1 VLAIVLSTF
10 GAVFLAE
17 IVGDKL
23 LYTSGVLATRYRWA
37 AVITGMAVAFMAKM
51 SVAIAVGE
59 LIGNLLPVWLV
70 ALLTAFSFVGV
81 AFAMWRKPDVRTP
94 KEKDTRIF
102 KGALVA
108 FGTIFFSEWGDKGM
122 VTAGTWA
129 AAWAAAWANNGQTA
143 STSPLAGHL
152 ISASLHDLSRTEVA
166 VMVWIGAVGAMVLK
180 GGLAVTLGSSIR
192 GWIAAHV
199 SARYVRYI
207 AVAALIVLGILS
219 VLEVLGIMTD

>member
-1 VLAIVLSTF
+1 VLAIFLSTY

-37 AVITGMAVAFMAKM
+37 AVITGMALAFMAKM
-51 SVAIAVGE
+51 SVAVLVGAA
-59 LIGNLLPVWLV
+59 IGNLLPTWLV
-70 ALLTAFSFVGV
+70 AALTAVSFVGV
-81 AFAMWRKPDVRTP
+81 AIAMWRKPDIRAP
-94 KEKDTRIF
+94 KEKDTRIL

-129 AAWAAAWANNGQTA
+129 AAWIAVWSNAGSPGA
-143 STSPLAGHL
+143 SSPLAGHL
-152 ISASLHDLSRTEVA
+152 ISASVHNLTRTQVGLL
-166 VMVWIGAVGAMVLK
+166 VWIGAVMAMVTK
-180 GGLAVTLGSSIR
+180 GGMAITLGASIR
-192 GWIAAHV
+192 AWIATHI
-199 SARYVRYI
+199 SPRYVRYL
-207 AVAALIVLGILS
+207 AVAALVVLGILS